1 MTFARMMTEN
11 FTLPRPL
18 CDSLQHLSQSHFSGR
33 LDIQIASATPWQCF
47 FRFGRLIY
55 VSGGSNAQRRWR
67 MHLNQVCPMLD
78 WQSFTQDF
86 PTQTADATWEYQ
98 TLCTMVK
105 QGYLTGESAVA
116 LVRSLMAEVLF
127 DAACSPELSF
137 ESDSQNRLDVQF
149 TLFSVDTALESLCTR
164 LTDWK
169 ESGFSTWPPLYYA
182 PLLTKPAVVS
192 LPKQLLELL
201 NGQQT
206 FREVAA
212 SLRLDVTEMLKIL
225 MPFIQQGAIDA
236 VEVVDFG
243 NRSPAIPSKAAAQQA
258 PLIVCI
264 DDSPACQIV
273 ENIVTKAGYRFLAIQ
288 DPLQATKVLKQA
300 QPALILLGLITPG
313 IDGHALCLQ
322 LRKSEPFKQLP
333 IIVLS
338 GNDSLIE
345 RLRAKMAGATG
356 FCNKPIETPKDL
368 LSLIGKHLVQKVSR

>member
-1 MTFARMMTEN
+1 
-11 FTLPRPL
+11 
-18 CDSLQHLSQSHFSGR
+18 
-33 LDIQIASATPWQCF
+33 
-47 FRFGRLIY
+47 
-55 VSGGSNAQRRWR
+55 
-67 MHLNQVCPMLD
+67 MLD

-116 LVRSLMAEVLF
+116 LVRGLMAEVLF
-127 DAACSPELSF
+127 DAARSPELSF
-137 ESDSQNRLDVQF
+137 ESDSQNRLEVQF
-149 TLFSVDTALESLCTR
+149 TLFSVDTALESLRTR
-164 LTDWK
+164 LTDWE

-206 FREVAA
+206 FWEVAA
-212 SLRLDVTEMLKIL
+212 FLRLDVTEILKLL

-243 NRSPAIPSKAAAQQA
+243 SRSTAIPSKAAAQQA

-264 DDSPACQIV
+264 DDSPVVCQIV
-273 ENIVTKAGYRFLAIQ
+273 ENILTKAGYRFLAIQ
-288 DPLQATKVLKQA
+288 DPLQAIKALEQER
-300 QPALILLGLITPG
+300 PALILLDLIMPG
-313 IDGHALCLQ
+313 MGGHALCLQ
-322 LRKSEPFKQLP
+322 LRKSELFKQVP

-338 GNDSLIE
+338 SNDSLIE
-345 RLRAKMAGATG
+345 RLRAKMAGATD
-356 FCNKPIETPKDL
+356 FCNKPLEAPKDL